1 MELPATGGY
10 VANRVLPTLA
20 ADRDPPISGT
30 VDDSKAYEE
39 VPMPGSDRPEVSGE
53 FETPERRRERIAG
66 QVRRWC
72 DRCAIDGRHGPLSDA
87 AALALAAG
95 YLDEGAR
102 TVLANR
108 RRAGRSL
115 PTLDG
120 FGALR
125 LLSDELAH
133 VTARASGQ
141 RPGAARL
148 VLEFRANELGKRLR
162 AAEHAFL
169 HSPSHYAQGVRA
181 VRRERRDGLHLELD
195 QREALFAALRRT
207 PAPLPVAPTE
217 QARGAALSI
226 AVDRVSRWSERT
238 PVADAGRRAADILAR
253 RMPEDDDRF
262 ADRYDTL
269 LFLAGSLYD
278 RIESSAA
285 WRSEYFA
292 VQRAQLDLA
301 EEVTQI
307 AVDTVALRGLLTELR
322 AALGSVSGE
331 GGAAAR
337 AALEQRVA
345 SLGPV
350 WDQLLARVA
359 ALARI
364 GDLLGNAE
372 SRMSMVDVARR
383 TASLDD
389 RIDDLIGR
397 SGARE
402 LSAENTDFV
411 GDQFGSAAEL
421 IGSLHTALRSDIA
434 ELTRK
439 D

>member
-1 MELPATGGY
+1 
-10 VANRVLPTLA
+10 
-20 ADRDPPISGT
+20 
-30 VDDSKAYEE
+30 
-39 VPMPGSDRPEVSGE
+39 MPGSNRPEVSDE
-53 FETPERRRERIAG
+53 FETPDLRRKRIAG

-95 YLDEGAR
+95 HLDESAR

-108 RRAGRSL
+108 RRAGRRF
-115 PTLDG
+115 PTVDG

-125 LLSDELAH
+125 LLSDEHAH
-133 VTARASGQ
+133 LVARLGRQ

-148 VLEFRANELGKRLR
+148 VLEYRANELAKRLR
-162 AAEHAFL
+162 AAEQAIV

-181 VRRERRDGLHLELD
+181 VRRDRRDGLHLELD
-195 QREALFAALRRT
+195 QREALFAALRQT
-207 PAPLPVAPTE
+207 PAPLPVAPAE
-217 QARGAALSI
+217 QARGAALSV

-238 PVADAGRRAADILAR
+238 PAADAGRRAADLLAR

-262 ADRYDTL
+262 VDRYDTL

-301 EEVTQI
+301 EEITQI
-307 AVDTVALRGLLTELR
+307 AVDTVSLRGLLAEL
-322 AALGSVSGE
+322 
-331 GGAAAR
+331 GAAIGSIPGERGAGAR
-337 AALEQRVA
+337 AALDARVA
-345 SLGPV
+345 ALDPV

-372 SRMSMVDVARR
+372 SRMGMVDVARR
-383 TASLDD
+383 TASLDE

-434 ELTRK
+434 ELTGK

>member
-1 MELPATGGY
+1 
-10 VANRVLPTLA
+10 
-20 ADRDPPISGT
+20 
-30 VDDSKAYEE
+30 
-39 VPMPGSDRPEVSGE
+39 MPGSDRPDVSGV
-53 FETPERRRERIAG
+53 FETPDRRRERIAG

-72 DRCAIDGRHGPLSDA
+72 DRCAIDGRHVPLSDA

-95 YLDEGAR
+95 SVDEATR

-108 RRAGRSL
+108 RRAGRRL

-125 LLSDELAH
+125 LLADEHAQVSD
-133 VTARASGQ
+133 RMRGQ

-148 VLEFRANELGKRLR
+148 LLEYRANELGKRLR
-162 AAEHAFL
+162 TAEHAFV
-169 HSPSHYAQGVRA
+169 HSPGHFAQGVRA
-181 VRRERRDGLHLELD
+181 VRRDRRDGLHLELD
-195 QREALFAALRRT
+195 QREALFAALCRT
-207 PAPLPVAPTE
+207 PAPVPVAPTE

-226 AVDRVSRWSERT
+226 AVDRLSRWSQRT
-238 PVADAGRRAADILAR
+238 PVADAGRRAADMIAR

-262 ADRYDTL
+262 VDRYDTL

-301 EEVTQI
+301 EEITQI
-307 AVDTVALRGLLTELR
+307 AVDAVALRGLLSELHS
-322 AALGSVSGE
+322 ALGGVTGE
-331 GGAAAR
+331 GGASAR

-372 SRMSMVDVARR
+372 SRMSLVDVARR